1 MSWASATWKLSKGWW
16 PLVWHWWP
24 RSTGKLKRFTAVRCA
39 VLSWKQ
45 EPFKPRFALWDA
57 KRLERSPQSSPRQG
71 STKGVGNA
79 VKLIGAGLVLF
90 SGLLAGIL
98 AAARLQR
105 RARLLLDWMTLL
117 QNFQTGIRYSA
128 GSLRELILERQES
141 RFCRLAERDGEFL
154 IDPVGALSRAGEEL
168 LWDRGDREMYLG
180 FVKELGATDV
190 QGQLEHIAMYQGL
203 LAPRLEQAQTEARQK
218 SKISVALGLFAG
230 VAMSLLLL

>member
-1 MSWASATWKLSKGWW
+1 M
-16 PLVWHWWP
+16 
-24 RSTGKLKRFTAVRCA
+24 
-39 VLSWKQ
+39 
-45 EPFKPRFALWDA
+45 E
-57 KRLERSPQSSPRQG
+57 
-71 STKGVGNA
+71 
-79 VKLIGAGLVLF
+79 LIGAGLVLF

-203 LAPRLEQAQTEARQK
+203 LAPRLGQAQIEARQK

>member
-1 MSWASATWKLSKGWW
+1 MDERGELGGFDLGPNADLLQGYPKGAGMEMALRSLSPEVIVCDELGQHDLEAVQRVVA
-16 PLVWHWWP
+16 LVWHWWP

-39 VLSWKQ
+39 ALSWKQ
-45 EPFKPRFALWDA
+45 EPFKPRSALWDA
-57 KRLERSPQSSPRQG
+57 KRLEKSPQSSPWQG

-128 GSLRELILERQES
+128 GSLRS
-141 RFCRLAERDGEFL
+141 
-154 IDPVGALSRAGEEL
+154 
-168 LWDRGDREMYLG
+168 
-180 FVKELGATDV
+180 
-190 QGQLEHIAMYQGL
+190 
-203 LAPRLEQAQTEARQK
+203 
-218 SKISVALGLFAG
+218 
-230 VAMSLLLL
+230 

>member
-1 MSWASATWKLSKGWW
+1 MSWASTTWKLSKGWW

-24 RSTGKLKRFTAVRCA
+24 RLTGKLKRFTAVRCA

-57 KRLERSPQSSPRQG
+57 KRLERSPQSSPWQG

-117 QNFQTGIRYSA
+117 GKLSNRHPLFS
-128 GSLRELILERQES
+128 RQ
-141 RFCRLAERDGEFL
+141 
-154 IDPVGALSRAGEEL
+154 P
-168 LWDRGDREMYLG
+168 
-180 FVKELGATDV
+180 
-190 QGQLEHIAMYQGL
+190 
-203 LAPRLEQAQTEARQK
+203 
-218 SKISVALGLFAG
+218 AG
-230 VAMSLLLL
+230 VDLRARTSPPGFAAWRNGTGSSS